1 MRGSHEAQLRI
12 GWNKVRVPSV
22 KIQIIL
28 CDISRSFCHGK
39 NFERKLQGSGLG
51 C

>member
-22 KIQIIL
+22 KIQIL